1 MSWRARLITRLR
13 REAFLPTAL
22 GIVVNPFHITR
33 QALYRNVRELAPQV
47 NGSVLDFGCGSKP
60 YAELFTSA
68 STYVGVDIEL
78 SGHDHRQ
85 SHVDHFYDGLTL
97 PFEAQRYDAVVSFE
111 TLEHIFNPSRILS
124 EINRVTRD
132 GGCLLLSAPFV
143 WDEHEVPYDFARYT
157 SFGLRHVLEAA
168 GYEVLEFRKSTTYVL
183 TVAQMAIAYLH
194 QHVFPRRG
202 VLRHLCQL
210 LFIFPLSA
218 MAYLLNALLPK
229 RDSFFCDC
237 IVLARKVRAPQ
248 AVLF

>member
-1 MSWRARLITRLR
+1 MSWRDRLIQRLR
-13 REAFLPTAL
+13 REAFVPSVL

-33 QALYRNVRELAPQV
+33 SALYHHVRELAPKV
-47 NGSVLDFGCGSKP
+47 NGDVLDFGCGSKP
-60 YAELFTSA
+60 YAELFSA
-68 STYVGVDIEL
+68 AASYTGVDIAI

-85 SHVDHFYDGLTL
+85 SQVDHFYDGQTL

-111 TLEHIFNPSRILS
+111 TLEHIFNPTRILC

-132 GGCLLLSAPFV
+132 GGQLLLSVPFV

-157 SFGLRHVLEAA
+157 SFGLRHVLESA
-168 GYEVLEFRKSTTYVL
+168 GYEVLELRKSTTYVL

-194 QHVFPRRG
+194 QHVFARRG

-210 LFIFPLSA
+210 LFIFPLSVT
-218 MAYLLNALLPK
+218 AYLLNAVLPR

-237 IVLARKVRAPQ
+237 IVLARKTGAPRASI
-248 AVLF
+248 F